1 MRQIN
6 SKRWNVDVCAVEC
19 RLGHVCA
26 KERDR
31 KIEIEIERHIN
42 SERERVLISECLF
55 ACVRE

>member
-6 SKRWNVDVCAVEC
+6 SKRWNVDVCVDEC
-19 RLGHVCA
+19 WLGHVCV
-26 KERDR
+26 KERER
-31 KIEIEIERHIN
+31 KIEIEIERQIN